1 MPRKP
6 DARDQARLLEVS
18 QLSVSFGKHK
28 AVDAA
33 SFTLAAAEVVVI
45 LGANGAGKSTLLK
58 ALGGMVAP
66 QAGGSVSMGGVGML
80 GMPAHRVVEAGV
92 ALVPEGRGIFGE
104 LSVRENLLLGAFAQ
118 RARAHAEQTLGQVF
132 ALFPRLQERQGQIA
146 RTMSGGEQQ
155 MVAIGRALMSQPK
168 VLMLDEPSLGLSPL
182 LSKEVFR
189 AISRVAQSGV
199 GVLLVEQN
207 ARLSLAIADRG
218 YVMENARLSGGQP
231 AARMLQDSALQQS
244 YLGGQKQ
251 DKAYTPDTVA
261 AAKPKDAPV
270 AMSRLSMAHATP
282 SAEGDGRAAREVL
295 ASIPIARLVAEA
307 VERARV
313 PVNPLPWAAAPTL
326 NTTPAGDALAAM
338 CQSIETIAQRARSG
352 ATQPAPN
359 DQPPGMAPATARV
372 QVWRRPGIEV
382 YKRDDAGK
390 MVKE

>member
-6 DARDQARLLEVS
+6 DARDHAPLLEVS

-28 AVDAA
+28 AVDGA

-207 ARLSLAIADRG
+207 ARLGLAIAGRG

-270 AMSRLSMAHATP
+270 AMSGLSMAHATP
-282 SAEGDGRAAREVL
+282 SAEGDGRAGREVL

>member
-1 MPRKP
+1 MVHKP
-6 DARDQARLLEVS
+6 DARGRTPLLEVW

-33 SFTLAAAEVVVI
+33 SFTLAASEVVVI

-66 QAGGSVSMGGVGML
+66 QAGGSVSMGGVGMT

-104 LSVRENLLLGAFAQ
+104 LSVRENLLLGAYAQ
-118 RARAHAEQTLGQVF
+118 RARAHAEQTLPQVF

-231 AARMLQDSALQQS
+231 AARMLQDSALRQS
-244 YLGGQKQ
+244 YLGGQNP
-251 DKAYTPDTVA
+251 DNTRTPGAVIAT
-261 AAKPKDAPV
+261 KPKDASA
-270 AMSRLSMAHATP
+270 AMSRLPRAEFTL

-295 ASIPIARLVAEA
+295 AAIPIARLVAEA
-307 VERARV
+307 AERARV
-313 PVNPLPWAAAPTL
+313 PVNPLPAATATAL
-326 NTTPAGDALAAM
+326 DTTPAGDALVAM
-338 CQSIETIAQRARSG
+338 CQSIETVAQRARSG
-352 ATQPAPN
+352 AKQPTPIERT
-359 DQPPGMAPATARV
+359 PGMAPSNARV

>member
-1 MPRKP
+1 MVHKP
-6 DARDQARLLEVS
+6 DARGRTPLLEVS

-33 SFTLAAAEVVVI
+33 SFTLAASEVVVI

-66 QAGGSVSMGGVGML
+66 QVGGSVSMGGVGMT

-104 LSVRENLLLGAFAQ
+104 LSVRENLLLGAYAQ
-118 RARAHAEQTLGQVF
+118 RARAHAEQTLAQVF

-218 YVMENARLSGGQP
+218 YVIENARLSGGQP
-231 AARMLQDSALQQS
+231 AARMLQDSTLKQS
-244 YLGGQKQ
+244 YLGGQNP
-251 DKAYTPDTVA
+251 ANTRTLGPVT
-261 AAKPKDAPV
+261 AAKPKDAL
-270 AMSRLSMAHATP
+270 AATSRLPRAESTL

-295 ASIPIARLVAEA
+295 AAIPIARLVAEA
-307 VERARV
+307 AERARV
-313 PVNPLPWAAAPTL
+313 PVHPRPAATAKAL
-326 NTTPAGDALAAM
+326 DTTPAGDALAVM
-338 CQSIETIAQRARSG
+338 CQSIETVAQRARSG
-352 ATQPAPN
+352 ATQPTPTE
-359 DQPPGMAPATARV
+359 QTPGMAPSNARV